1 MTALGD
7 FWHSNSWHSN
17 SYYRSIRKAL
27 HPFARMVWASLII
40 SLSANTAFASEEK
53 KPDHVGKI
61 SAEHLLS
68 EYPEF
73 AKEYETFQ
81 PSARQLQDI
90 QALAGK
96 DVIALFGTW
105 CRDSE
110 REVPRLIKLLEV
122 GNVEVRQLTLYGV
135 SRRKDDPEG
144 YSEKYA
150 LKYTP
155 TIVISDDNGEL
166 ARIIERPKGNL
177 AGDIASQ
184 INSTK

>member
-7 FWHSNSWHSN
+7 FWHGNSC
-17 SYYRSIRKAL
+17 YRSIRKVL
-27 HPFARMVWASLII
+27 HPIARIVWASLTIT
-40 SLSANTAFASEEK
+40 LSANTAFASEEENL
-53 KPDHVGKI
+53 DHVGKI
-61 SAEHLLS
+61 STDHLLS
-68 EYPEF
+68 EYPAF

-105 CRDSE
+105 CHDSE
-110 REVPRLIKLLEV
+110 REVPRLIKLLEM
-122 GNVEVRQLTLYGV
+122 GNVEVRQLKLYGV

-144 YSEKYA
+144 YSKKYA

-155 TIVISDDNGEL
+155 TIVISDDSGEV

-177 AGDIASQ
+177 AADIASQ